1 MRAGERDKRV
11 TILAAT
17 TASDG
22 RGGTVVTGWP
32 ALSPGWWVSI
42 ETLSAREFLQAGAL
56 QDTTTHLVRGLYRSD
71 VTIKNRLYWGLRSLT
86 FEIVAR
92 RELTTP
98 VRELE
103 LECVEVD
110 S

>member
-11 TILAAT
+11 TIRRQTAA
-17 TASDG
+17 DDD
-22 RGGTVVTGWP
+22 RGGQTVAWADVT
-32 ALSPGWWVSI
+32 PGWWVSI

-56 QDTTTHLVRGLYRSD
+56 QDATTHLVRGLYRSD

-92 RELTTP
+92 REITTP